1 MNIITK
7 LDLPSLRAE
16 PIPFCDA
23 YNANFSV
30 ADLPHFILFLECSFE
45 ESESEVVEYRPQS
58 DGIFPSQSGAFSH
71 RHSSTDISAVAEEVV
86 RLLVKPDMDMPATP
100 TCFVILGSPL
110 ALTEAVQER
119 LTTTY
124 SSIPVHVASPSDL
137 SKGAAK
143 FPLPDPDARR
153 VRVTA
158 TYGLIIPISIETAD
172 GGAVVAL
179 PSGRKLRPAEG
190 SVLLLPHLITKSASR
205 FESYLEI
212 MQKQRIISWKELL
225 SSKASPRRQKARW
238 SSESRSSLASYSK
251 KSCAIS

>member
-100 TCFVILGSPL
+100 TRFVILGSPL

-190 SVLLLPHLITKSASR
+190 SVLLTTSFDNQISVTVRILLGNHAKAEDNFLGGTVV
-205 FESYLEI
+205 LEG
-212 MQKQRIISWKELL
+212 LTP
-225 SSKASPRRQKARW
+225 KAKGGW
-238 SSESRSSLASYSK
+238 SSESRSSLAR
-251 KSCAIS
+251 